1 MKYKVTREKNP
12 ESVIKREIQSFD
24 YALLYR
30 FSECKLCKAETLTA
44 SDWNECME
52 ARLFGRQREFH
63 VFPQEGYGIL
73 VEDQEADGQS
83 SDSEMAEILSG
94 LEMEGMTSEMEGM
107 TYNSEAAEMTPDSK
121 SGQKWREAVRIER
134 KYRLAHTDT
143 WKTVVVY
150 QYLEQDED
158 GQNRIVLTRLADLN
172 QQEDDYGREE

>member
-12 ESVIKREIQSFD
+12 EAVIKREIQSFD

-52 ARLFGRQREFH
+52 ARLFGRQKEFH
-63 VFPQEGYGIL
+63 IFPKEGYGIL
-73 VEDQEADGQS
+73 VEDKEEDRQS
-83 SDSEMAEILSG
+83 SG
-94 LEMEGMTSEMEGM
+94 LEMTEIISGLETDGMTAGSE
-107 TYNSEAAEMTPDSK
+107 TAEMISDSET
-121 SGQKWREAVRIER
+121 GQQWREAVRIER
-134 KYRLAHTDT
+134 RCRLAHTDT

>member
-12 ESVIKREIQSFD
+12 EAVIKREIQSFD

-44 SDWNECME
+44 SDWNECLE
-52 ARLFGRQREFH
+52 ARLFGRQKEFH

-73 VEDQEADGQS
+73 VEDKEEDRQS
-83 SDSEMAEILSG
+83 SASE
-94 LEMEGMTSEMEGM
+94 T
-107 TYNSEAAEMTPDSK
+107 
-121 SGQKWREAVRIER
+121 GQQWREAVRIER
-134 KYRLAHTDT
+134 RGRLAHTDT

>member
-12 ESVIKREIQSFD
+12 EAVIKREIQSFD

-52 ARLFGRQREFH
+52 ARLFGRQKEFH

-73 VEDQEADGQS
+73 VEDQKEDRQP
-83 SDSEMAEILSG
+83 SDSKTVEIATGLEMTEMTSG
-94 LEMEGMTSEMEGM
+94 LETDGM
-107 TYNSEAAEMTPDSK
+107 A
-121 SGQKWREAVRIER
+121 SGTETGQLWREAVRIER
-134 KYRLAHTDT
+134 RYRLAHTDT

-172 QQEDDYGREE
+172 QQEDAYGREE

>member
-1 MKYKVTREKNP
+1 M
-12 ESVIKREIQSFD
+12 Q
-24 YALLYR
+24 ALLYR
-30 FSECKLCKAETLTA
+30 FSECKLCKAEFSECKLCKAETLTA

-52 ARLFGRQREFH
+52 ARLFGRQKEFH

-73 VEDQEADGQS
+73 VEDQEEDGQS
-83 SDSEMAEILSG
+83 SDSE
-94 LEMEGMTSEMEGM
+94 T
-107 TYNSEAAEMTPDSK
+107 
-121 SGQKWREAVRIER
+121 GQQWREAVRIER
-134 KYRLAHTDT
+134 RYRLAHTDT

>member
-12 ESVIKREIQSFD
+12 EAVIKREIQSFD

-52 ARLFGRQREFH
+52 ARLFGRQKEFH

-73 VEDQEADGQS
+73 VEDQEEDGQS
-83 SDSEMAEILSG
+83 SDSE
-94 LEMEGMTSEMEGM
+94 T
-107 TYNSEAAEMTPDSK
+107 
-121 SGQKWREAVRIER
+121 GQQWREAVRIER
-134 KYRLAHTDT
+134 RYRLAHTDT

>member
-12 ESVIKREIQSFD
+12 EAVIKREIQSFD

-52 ARLFGRQREFH
+52 ARLFGRQKEFH
-63 VFPQEGYGIL
+63 VFPQEEYGIL
-73 VEDQEADGQS
+73 VEDQEEDRQS
-83 SDSEMAEILSG
+83 SDSE
-94 LEMEGMTSEMEGM
+94 T
-107 TYNSEAAEMTPDSK
+107 AEMT
-121 SGQKWREAVRIER
+121 SGSETGQLWREAVRIER
-134 KYRLAHTDT
+134 RYRLAHTDT